1 MIERKTSPPP
11 KGEVA
16 SLWPATLAGH
26 PRAGALTWI
35 GRWPNPAHT
44 MHTCGRTRRVQNGA
58 NTMKSIT
65 NDRKTPRNTW
75 QAGSGRLKS
84 VPASAPVGP
93 SRPLWGRSSHW
104 SRDHLNW
111 SAPVGPCRPLWG
123 RASHLAS

>member
-1 MIERKTSPPP
+1 
-11 KGEVA
+11 
-16 SLWPATLAGH
+16 
-26 PRAGALTWI
+26 
-35 GRWPNPAHT
+35 
-44 MHTCGRTRRVQNGA
+44 MHTCGRTSRVQNGA

-104 SRDHLNW
+104 NREPPEL
-111 SAPVGPCRPLWG
+111 VGPCRPLWG